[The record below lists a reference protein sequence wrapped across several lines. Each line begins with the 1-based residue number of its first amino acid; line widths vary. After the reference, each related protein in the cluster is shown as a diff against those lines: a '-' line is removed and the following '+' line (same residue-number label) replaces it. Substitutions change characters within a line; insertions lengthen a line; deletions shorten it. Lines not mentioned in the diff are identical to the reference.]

1 MRALLA
7 AALAIALALSCPCS
21 FARAEAAM
29 AASAGDASA
38 GAASAGDVSAGDVS
52 AMAAAPPAAFAL
64 EAAPPFVPGPEFQAL
79 SIAALP
85 IRPPVLATRVSGNG
99 TPHSGPGPLNAERA
113 RVMLQSLTVPGWGQ
127 VTTGHPRAATTF
139 YLIETGIWVSFAA
152 FEMQESMRMQSSIRT
167 AQLYA
172 GIDLHGRSDEYR
184 RIVGEFPNSDEYN
197 RLVVYRDAA
206 NLYYNDPAAYRA
218 YIAAHEVS
226 GSNAWSWVD
235 PDSYARYSAQRKSS
249 QKAGLRANTALAL
262 ALANRLISA
271 IHAAGASGHMKP
283 AHSSVRLELTP
294 DFAQMPP
301 AMRLGLSATY

>member
-1 MRALLA
+1 MRAPFA
-7 AALAIALALSCPCS
+7 AVAIAVALSSTCAI
-21 FARAEAAM
+21 ARAEMAT
-29 AASAGDASA
+29 AASATAAAPTFASSW
-38 GAASAGDVSAGDVS
+38 GASVAT
-52 AMAAAPPAAFAL
+52 AAAPPAGFAA
-64 EAAPPFVPGPEFQAL
+64 EAAPPPPASAEIAAL

-85 IRPPVLATRVSGNG
+85 VGPPVLATRVSGSG
-99 TPHSGPGPLNAERA
+99 APRSGPGPLNAERA

-127 VTTGHPRAATTF
+127 ITTGHPRAATTF
-139 YLIETGIWVSFAA
+139 YVIETGIWVSFAA
-152 FEMQESMRMQSSIRT
+152 FEIQESMRMQSSIRT
-167 AQLYA
+167 AQLFA

-218 YIAAHEVS
+218 YIAAHEIS
-226 GSNAWSWVD
+226 GSNAWSWAD
-235 PDSYARYSAQRKSS
+235 PDSYARYSSQRKSS

-271 IHAAGASGHMKP
+271 IHAAGASGHLKP
-283 AHSSVRLELTP
+283 ARSSVRLELTP

>member
-1 MRALLA
+1 MRASLA
-7 AALAIALALSCPCS
+7 AALAITLALLCACAC
-21 FARAEAAM
+21 ARADAPPL
-29 AASAGDASA
+29 ASAW
-38 GAASAGDVSAGDVS
+38 GADV
-52 AMAAAPPAAFAL
+52 AMPAAPPAGFAF
-64 EAAPPFVPGPEFQAL
+64 ETAAPLAPGPELGAL

-85 IRPPVLATRVSGNG
+85 IAPPVLATRVAGSG

-152 FEMQESMRMQSSIRT
+152 FEIQESMRMQSSIRT
-167 AQLYA
+167 AQLFA